1 MVFIV
6 AKSSTL
12 AEFKSRFA
20 ASSRSLTPPGD
31 ASCFVRNNSR
41 MDTFLIDVPMP
52 SMGATVGELTI
63 IDLKVV
69 PGATVAKGE
78 KIAELESDK
87 SVFEFESP
95 CSGTVRAIRCR
106 AGDIVPSGAP
116 FLQLETSDAALLHL
130 RANAECGVRSAE
142 SKPSPA
148 APTTE
153 SAPAPSAKPAPD
165 HSALRTP
172 HSALSW
178 TPRAAKLAQDAGLD
192 PSTLTGIAATGP
204 GGRVSGDDV
213 ARYLAAQPAAN
224 GSRAPQSAIHHPQSA
239 FAETVCIAGV
249 GYAVPKNIRPTS
261 EILKSFPGRTE
272 AEMIKL
278 TGIKERR
285 YADGDETATS
295 LAITAVQHALAQA
308 GLAVG
313 QIDGVI
319 MATII
324 PDQPVPAMASALAR
338 GLGIPRALA
347 FDLNAACAG
356 WLYALEVGRSFIRG
370 GTAKNLIIVTAEL
383 LSRIT
388 NPEDHETAFLFGDG
402 AGAAILTDAPGGHRL
417 HRMALSG
424 DASHFDAIQRR
435 GGGATR
441 PFPLPGG
448 QDRADFYL
456 QINGA
461 VVFKSAVVAF
471 ADKIEKTLAQHNL
484 RPDDV
489 AWIVPHQANER
500 ILRAVSKRVGISFER
515 FVMTIG
521 QYGNTSGASVSMAL
535 GWAAQEGIFKPGDK
549 IIFCSVGA
557 GLTFAGGL
565 LVW

>member
-1 MVFIV
+1 M
-6 AKSSTL
+6 
-12 AEFKSRFA
+12 E
-20 ASSRSLTPPGD
+20 
-31 ASCFVRNNSR
+31 
-41 MDTFLIDVPMP
+41 TFLIDVPMP
-52 SMGATVGELTI
+52 SMGATVSELTI

-69 PGATVAKGE
+69 PGAAVAKGE

-87 SVFEFESP
+87 SVFEFEAP
-95 CSGTVRAIRCR
+95 CTGTIRALRCR
-106 AGDIVPSGAP
+106 AGDIVASGTP
-116 FLQLETSDAALLHL
+116 FLQIETTDESLRHL
-130 RANAECGVRSAE
+130 RSSAEWGTGKVEVGNRNAERGVRSAE
-142 SKPSPA
+142 SKPIPA
-148 APTTE
+148 APLPPAQAVGD
-153 SAPAPSAKPAPD
+153 SAI
-165 HSALRTP
+165 RNP
-172 HSALSW
+172 HSSLQW
-178 TPRAAKLAQDAGLD
+178 TPRALKLASDAGLD
-192 PSTLTGIAATGP
+192 PAALVGVAATGP

-213 ARYLAAQPAAN
+213 ARFLAARPSGNLLLVSQ
-224 GSRAPQSAIHHPQSA
+224 QSNAVRPKLPLVPPT
-239 FAETVCIAGV
+239 TVCIAGV

-295 LAITAVQHALAQA
+295 LAITAVQHALAQSGITVA
-308 GLAVG
+308 E
-313 QIDGVI
+313 IDGVI

-356 WLYALEVGRSFIRG
+356 WLYALEVGRAFIRG

-417 HRMALSG
+417 YPMALSG
-424 DASHFDAIQRR
+424 DARHFDAIQRR

-441 PFPLPGG
+441 PFPLPSG

-471 ADKIEKTLAQHNL
+471 ADKIEKTLAQHGL
-484 RPDDV
+484 TPDDV

-500 ILRAVSKRVGISFER
+500 ILRAVSKRVGIPFER